1 MSNLEANV
9 ALTRASEF
17 LAIRITEGN
26 LEELTSYFG
35 RNILKRVE
43 GEPAVS
49 WREELSHPG
58 ETIVFSLPG
67 NIIGIYVD
75 EELQKLFEFTGE
87 KRSVRRSWP
96 TADLIVINEGYDV
109 GKVWPIEPGT
119 IALRDDVGDY
129 FTRNYGFLCKGID
142 KIDDWAPI
150 DPHKETP

>member
-43 GEPAVS
+43 GEPAGS

-75 EELQKLFEFTGE
+75 EEL
-87 KRSVRRSWP
+87 
-96 TADLIVINEGYDV
+96 
-109 GKVWPIEPGT
+109 
-119 IALRDDVGDY
+119 
-129 FTRNYGFLCKGID
+129 
-142 KIDDWAPI
+142 
-150 DPHKETP
+150 